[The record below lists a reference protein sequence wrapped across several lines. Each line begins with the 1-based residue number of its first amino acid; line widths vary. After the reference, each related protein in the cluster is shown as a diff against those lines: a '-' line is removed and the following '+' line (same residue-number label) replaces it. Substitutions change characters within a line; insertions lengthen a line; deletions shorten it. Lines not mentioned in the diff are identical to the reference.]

1 MNKNDVNASFVKRI
15 AEEAKEGWVA
25 DVDFSFVGKGYRNI
39 TIGISYYPA
48 ESECDLE
55 EQYHVG
61 VNGANIA
68 VFTILDSDDYEDFIK
83 YVLDLVAVI

>member
-1 MNKNDVNASFVKRI
+1 MNKNDINASFVKRI
-15 AEEAKEGWVA
+15 AEKAKEDWVV
-25 DVDFSFVGKGYRNI
+25 DIDFSFVGKGYGTI
-39 TIGISYYPA
+39 TIGISYFPA
-48 ESECDLE
+48 ETELDLE

-68 VFTILDSDDYEDFIK
+68 VFPILDSDDYEDFIK